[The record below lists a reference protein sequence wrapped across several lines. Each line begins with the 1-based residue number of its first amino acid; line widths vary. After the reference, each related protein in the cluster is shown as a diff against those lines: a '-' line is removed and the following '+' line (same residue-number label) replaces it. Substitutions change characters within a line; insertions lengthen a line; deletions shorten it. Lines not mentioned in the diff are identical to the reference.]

1 MATGE
6 AAPCRFFLKL
16 RPGLATRQA
25 FASERESLPRWQRH
39 LHHKAASLSLASTL
53 LATGAARLLGRR
65 RSRRFRQ
72 GQCAVSVQVDTLLS
86 VPRVAESWAQAEALG
101 KAPQEIAQLCAL
113 LCCVQ
118 RQLGYWA
125 ALHEGAVGSGKVV
138 SKAPPLPLIL
148 SWEGTGGPEEMYG
161 MSLAD
166 NGGKT
171 LLQQLLNCG
180 RKANND
186 KRWGAPGEEA
196 NKNIKAKVSLLR
208 DFVDIST
215 TPSDWTPGTHGLWYS
230 DGTEAQLVY
239 LPEVAE
245 QVVNEESASDVV
257 ENLLRTVRSR
267 QPRVE
272 ADSDEAEAETSSLPE
287 GHSLFRFEAL
297 QGECSVSALPSL
309 RTRTVSD
316 EHMRDL
322 LYAQARIL
330 ARSAQKLR
338 QGDAPLRYGMLCE
351 GSEDPRVRAFVV
363 PNTGVYSNSE
373 TDFSE
378 SLLENPPAGLSAIR
392 RVFVLAP
399 VWDCYIDGCGIPEQ
413 RCAWYGKVPLDI
425 PELERLRS
433 SKAFQELTVE
443 QDERERAV
451 EALLPLVRSCLP
463 EDQLFTLVPVLVG
476 GLMTEKAEIYT
487 KLLAPFIADPENLF
501 IVGGDV
507 ESLADG
513 FKWQKAADLSGGPE
527 RFMLQASSAV
537 NRRDIVVPVFSALE
551 LFLAVLAQSPR
562 REQLSMTRYW

>member
-1 MATGE
+1 MATGQTS
-6 AAPCRFFLKL
+6 PCHFFLTIS
-16 RPGLATRQA
+16 PGVATRYA
-25 FASERESLPRWQRH
+25 VASERVALPRRQFRQT
-39 LHHKAASLSLASTL
+39 APTLSLASTL
-53 LATGAARLLGRR
+53 VATAAASLLRR
-65 RSRRFRQ
+65 RNRQLRQ

-86 VPRVAESWAQAEALG
+86 APRVAESWEQAEALG
-101 KAPQEIAQLCAL
+101 KAPEEIAQLCAL

-148 SWEGTGGPEEMYG
+148 SWEGTDGPDEIYA

-166 NGGKT
+166 NTGTT
-171 LLQQLLNCG
+171 LLQQLLSCG
-180 RKANND
+180 RKADND
-186 KRWGAPGEEA
+186 KRWGVPGEEA
-196 NKNIKAKVSLLR
+196 SKNMKAKVSLLR

-230 DGTEAQLVY
+230 DGTAAQCVY
-239 LPEVAE
+239 LPNVAE
-245 QVVNEESASDVV
+245 QVVNEASTDDMV

-267 QPRVE
+267 QTRVDADSEEEPQVE
-272 ADSDEAEAETSSLPE
+272 ASSLPE

-297 QGECSVSALPSL
+297 QGECAVSALPSL
-309 RTRTVSD
+309 RTRTITD
-316 EHMRDL
+316 EHLRDL

-330 ARSAQKLR
+330 SRSDTELR
-338 QGDAPLRYGMLCE
+338 QGDSPLRYGMLCE
-351 GSEDPRVRAFVV
+351 GSENPQVRAFIV
-363 PNTGVYSNSE
+363 PNRGVYSSSE
-373 TDFSE
+373 TEFSE
-378 SLLENPPAGLSAIR
+378 SLLENPPAGLSKVR

-443 QDERERAV
+443 QDERERAI
-451 EALLPLVRSCLP
+451 EALLPLARSCLP

-476 GLMTEKAEIYT
+476 GLMSEKAETYT
-487 KLLAPFIADPENLF
+487 KLLAPYIADPENLF
-501 IVGGDV
+501 IVAGDV
-507 ESLADG
+507 ETIADG
-513 FKWQKAADLSGGPE
+513 FNWQKSADLSGGPE
-527 RFMLQASSAV
+527 RFMLQASSAI

-551 LFLAVLAQSPR
+551 LFLAVLAQSSS